1 MTQATKM
8 NTPEND
14 GRNLLSAF
22 CENGFEWDLSAVSLV
37 LGREQPEL
45 QQMLDGEL
53 EVDDD
58 LEMKIRGIANER
70 GIELN
75 ENAAE

>member
-1 MTQATKM
+1 M
-8 NTPEND
+8 NTQGQGGKD
-14 GRNLLSAF
+14 LLKAF
-22 CENGFEWDLSAVSLV
+22 WEKGFERDLSAASLV

-58 LEMKIRGIANER
+58 LEMKMRGIANER

-75 ENAAE
+75 ETGKA